1 MPRVA
6 TFAKFALYLYGNDH
20 GVAHV
25 HIESAAGRASIAI
38 ADGKVLVSDVPV
50 GFTRQAQVWIAAHR
64 DELLSLWKE
73 LHP

>member
-6 TFAKFALYLYGNDH
+6 TFAKFALYLYANDH

-25 HIESAAGRASIAI
+25 HIESAVGRASIAI
-38 ADGKVLVSDVPV
+38 ADGSLLVGDVPV
-50 GFTRQAQVWIAAHR
+50 GFVRQARVWIAAHR
-64 DELLSLWKE
+64 DELLCLWKE